1 MYILECN
8 DNSLYTGI
16 TNNLEK
22 RVSTHNS
29 GKGAKF
35 TKTRLPVRL
44 VYREIYNTK
53 SDSLKREIEIKKMK
67 RNEKLD
73 LIN

>member
-1 MYILECN
+1 MECN

-22 RVSTHNS
+22 RLSTHNS

-44 VYREIYNTK
+44 VYKETYNTK
-53 SDSLKREIEIKKMK
+53 SDSLKREGEIKKMK

>member
-44 VYREIYNTK
+44 VYKETYNTK